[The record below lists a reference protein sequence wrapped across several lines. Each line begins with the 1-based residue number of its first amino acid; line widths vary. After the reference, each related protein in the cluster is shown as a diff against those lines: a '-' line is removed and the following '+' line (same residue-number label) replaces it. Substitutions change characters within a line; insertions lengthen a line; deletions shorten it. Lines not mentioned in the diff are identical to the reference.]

1 MLSALVVFCLCSG
14 FKKECERGE
23 NMARKLTEKQNR
35 WLFYYKQG
43 KSATESAR
51 LAGYQGKNQG
61 SFEQI
66 GQKNLKVLAQHIKDC
81 EVLFDQTEVAS
92 MQEVNSF
99 WTRVMNDGSQKTSDR
114 LKASE
119 LRAKAA
125 GGFIDRKQVEVNGE
139 SVVFISGDE
148 DIAE

>member
-1 MLSALVVFCLCSG
+1 
-14 FKKECERGE
+14 
-23 NMARKLTEKQNR
+23 MARKLTEKQNR

-125 GGFIDRKQVEVNGE
+125 GGFIDRKTVDVKGG

>member
-1 MLSALVVFCLCSG
+1 
-14 FKKECERGE
+14 
-23 NMARKLTEKQNR
+23 MARKLTEKQNR

-43 KSATESAR
+43 KSASEAAR
-51 LAGYQGKNQG
+51 LAGYGCKNQKAFVQVG
-61 SFEQI
+61 LH
-66 GQKNLKVLAQHIKDC
+66 NRKVLAEYIKDC

-92 MQEVNSF
+92 MQEINSF
-99 WTRVMNDGSQKTSDR
+99 WTRVMNDGSQKTGDR
-114 LKASE
+114 LRASE

-125 GGFIDRKQVEVNGE
+125 GGFIDRKTVDVKGG

>member
-1 MLSALVVFCLCSG
+1 
-14 FKKECERGE
+14 
-23 NMARKLTEKQNR
+23 MARKLTEKQNR

-92 MQEVNSF
+92 MQEINSF
-99 WTRVMNDGSQKTSDR
+99 WTCVMNDSSQKIRDR
-114 LKASE
+114 LRASE

-125 GGFIDRKQVEVNGE
+125 GGFIDRKQVEVKGE

>member
-1 MLSALVVFCLCSG
+1 
-14 FKKECERGE
+14 
-23 NMARKLTEKQNR
+23 MARKLTEKQNR

-99 WTRVMNDGSQKTSDR
+99 WTRVMNDSSQKTSDR

-125 GGFIDRKQVEVNGE
+125 GGFIDHKQVEVKGE